1 MVRFHKIVRGTVAT
15 ALTLALT
22 AGIASAAYGTGTVTA
37 KSLRMRSE
45 ATTSSDTLT
54 IVPKGTEVEVLEN
67 AESGWYKVSYEGET
81 GYMSAEYLTVIPTE
95 ETEAPSPAYEEGDE
109 LEADV
114 EEEET
119 AEDEV
124 LAGRVVTEVLNVRSG
139 AGTDHDRVGKLHA
152 GDVVI
157 ILGEA
162 DGWYQISADELEG
175 FVSAEYINV
184 IDPKAA
190 AAAATA
196 GAQLVEL
203 AKQYLGVPYVY
214 GGASPSGFDC
224 SGFIYYLTKNM
235 GYSVPRTATAQWNAG
250 YAKVSREELQP
261 GDLVFFTNTYHS
273 SKYITHV
280 GIYIGDGNFI
290 HASSPTSGGVI
301 ITPLSMSYY
310 STRFVGGCRIF
321 E

>member
-1 MVRFHKIVRGTVAT
+1 MVRLHKIVRGTVAA

-37 KSLRMRSE
+37 KSLRIRSQ

-67 AESGWYKVSYEGET
+67 AENGWYKVAYGDKT

-109 LEADV
+109 LEEDAET
-114 EEEET
+114 EESET
-119 AEDEV
+119 RV
-124 LAGRVVTEVLNVRSG
+124 GRVTTEVLNVRSG
-139 AGTDHDRVGKLHA
+139 AGTGYDRVGKVYA
-152 GDVVI
+152 GTVVT
-157 ILGEA
+157 ILAEA
-162 DGWYQISADELEG
+162 DGWYQISTDKLEG
-175 FVSAEYINV
+175 YVSAEYVNI
-184 IDPKAA
+184 IDSEAA
-190 AAAATA
+190 AAAATL

-203 AKQYLGVPYVY
+203 AKQYMGVPYVY

-224 SGFIYYLTKNM
+224 SGLIYYLTKNM

-250 YAKVSREELQP
+250 YTKVSRSELQP

-280 GIYIGDGNFI
+280 GIYVGDGKFI